1 MDPLIVVSKPRRRGM
16 LVVMGE
22 FERDLDTLL
31 GKLSE
36 DADEQIMKIK
46 V

>member
-1 MDPLIVVSKPRRRGM
+1 M
-16 LVVMGE
+16 LAIMEE

-36 DADEQIMKIK
+36 DADEQIVKIK